1 MPAFQAGIFFV
12 NVSTRLSRNAYRV
25 PGSAFYFVSSLAFM
39 VGYLFVNASQG
50 VGDEIVVTQ
59 IVLVFIWVSG
69 LFRAN
74 FSKPPH
80 RGCPTPKR
88 AKKRSFCM
96 YSALVVA
103 AHSLF
108 RNIGLKSYWSLCWVL
123 CRIARV
129 LCCLMCR
136 PVWLIDTGC
145 FLSFDLNRIGSSL
158 PSEKVAVWYLYARSR

>member
-1 MPAFQAGIFFV
+1 MLKPQRLSHFFEVYPFFDRNETSKRQKSRKWVVKTIKCIYSELWILILSEVPFDFYLINLFQTVLGQRTTI
-12 NVSTRLSRNAYRV
+12 SSLPPTRLSLDAIRV

-88 AKKRSFCM
+88 AKKAELLHVQRS
-96 YSALVVA
+96 
-103 AHSLF
+103 
-108 RNIGLKSYWSLCWVL
+108 
-123 CRIARV
+123 CR
-129 LCCLMCR
+129 
-136 PVWLIDTGC
+136 
-145 FLSFDLNRIGSSL
+145 GSSFL
-158 PSEKVAVWYLYARSR
+158 V

>member
-1 MPAFQAGIFFV
+1 M
-12 NVSTRLSRNAYRV
+12 
-25 PGSAFYFVSSLAFM
+25 
-39 VGYLFVNASQG
+39 YLFWTGASHFVEGSFWSWVNKFIPSGIRPADNNFVTPSQEG
-50 VGDEIVVTQ
+50 VAK
-59 IVLVFIWVSG
+59 LLSPRFFSVFMRVSG
-69 LFRAN
+69 LCKVD
-74 FSKPPH
+74 FSKSPH

-108 RNIGLKSYWSLCWVL
+108 RNIGVKSYWSLCWVL

>member
-1 MPAFQAGIFFV
+1 MWKWDIKKQKTEKWVVKTIKCIYSEPGILILSGVPFNFYLINLFQTVLGQRTTI
-12 NVSTRLSRNAYRV
+12 SLLPPTRLSLDAIRV

-108 RNIGLKSYWSLCWVL
+108 RNIGLKSYWSLC
-123 CRIARV
+123 
-129 LCCLMCR
+129 
-136 PVWLIDTGC
+136 
-145 FLSFDLNRIGSSL
+145 
-158 PSEKVAVWYLYARSR
+158 